1 MVFELRRTRI
11 ASATSGGSAAAASD
25 PSAGSAAYIAGVR
38 VGSVIVIIL
47 YTLAISTTVLSAP
60 VSLLSFCLC
69 LYLLLCLFAYY
80 TSLLLM
86 YATSFS
92 WE

>member
-1 MVFELRRTRI
+1 
-11 ASATSGGSAAAASD
+11 
-25 PSAGSAAYIAGVR
+25 
-38 VGSVIVIIL
+38 
-47 YTLAISTTVLSAP
+47 VLSAP